1 MCREWGYHLGYWS
14 AFLLALKLFNTC
26 KILSQFIAVKYP
38 TLAAAVSAVKWYLS
52 LLESHEIIANQND
65 TNGSEMNVK

>member
-1 MCREWGYHLGYWS
+1 M
-14 AFLLALKLFNTC
+14 C
-26 KILSQFIAVKYP
+26 KILSQFIAVQYP
-38 TLAAAVSAVKWYLS
+38 PLAAAVGAVKCSLS